1 MNNVNHALD
10 VLGQKQALAD
20 LRFDAEG
27 VAGLVMSE
35 TVTIHLT
42 RIDDEELEISCA
54 LPNLGHPDAAMMQA
68 MLETQFLGVGVGASR
83 LGMDA
88 ESMAIILC
96 ERWVVSDMTAAVL
109 ERRFEDFAANAAF
122 WLDEGTAL
130 LLEQAE
136 TIRQDTEPSG
146 DLGLGLGADGDPD
159 SEDSHVLL
167 RL

>member
-10 VLGQKQALAD
+10 VLGQMQGLAD

-42 RIDDEELEISCA
+42 RIDDEELEISCT
-54 LPNLGHPDAAMMQA
+54 LPNLSHPDPAMMQA

-83 LGMDA
+83 LGLDA
-88 ESMAIILC
+88 ESMAVILC
-96 ERWVVSDMTAAVL
+96 ERWIVSDMNASLL
-109 ERRFEDFAANAAF
+109 ERRFDDFAANAAF

-136 TIRQDTEPSG
+136 AIRQDGETAG
-146 DLGLGLGADGDPD
+146 DPGLGLSADGADSP
-159 SEDSHVLL
+159 VVL